1 MQTEAP
7 DAEPPKRKRRWYQ
20 FSLRTL
26 MVFVTLMA
34 AASAYVAG
42 QKKIV
47 SDRKEMLFILSSKY
61 QGIPLRSVPLVP
73 PASKISWLR
82 RMLGDE
88 EWTLIVL
95 PKTTSL
101 EDRRTIEACYP
112 EADLKWQSPTGRFEL
127 FSEDRE

>member
-1 MQTEAP
+1 MQTEP
-7 DAEPPKRKRRWYQ
+7 TKVEPPKRKRRWFQ

-26 MVFVTLMA
+26 MIGVTLLA

-73 PASKISWLR
+73 QRARFPGYA
-82 RMLGDE
+82 GC
-88 EWTLIVL
+88 
-95 PKTTSL
+95 L
-101 EDRRTIEACYP
+101 ET
-112 EADLKWQSPTGRFEL
+112 KNGR
-127 FSEDRE
+127 